1 MISQY
6 DKQTHFVYC
15 YKRISIYYDYDCV
28 EICATLVCNKLENNN
43 NSAISYRIFLL
54 TNKR

>member
-1 MISQY
+1 MMSTWQMISQY

-28 EICATLVCNKLENNN
+28 EICATLVCNSKIVG
-43 NSAISYRIFLL
+43 IS
-54 TNKR
+54 